1 MLKRYASAVLA
12 SALLV
17 WAATAWAAPLPLSP
31 ANPQPASLSP
41 GLTVRYAYPVDDI
54 KTLADASAAL
64 SAKSEA
70 GPPLKGLDHRDTQE
84 GQITL
89 TSKRALNVA
98 ARIKG
103 FVRFDAPGDYDIEFM
118 VNDGIRARIGGQV
131 VGFFDG
137 RQPCDTTRIVEVSVP
152 QAGWYPVDILYFQR
166 LGTSCLHMRWGKAG
180 ERITWTPDSA
190 FGR

>member
-1 MLKRYASAVLA
+1 MKRFASLMVGAVLTLWVG
-12 SALLV
+12 AL
-17 WAATAWAAPLPLSP
+17 WAAPLPLNP
-31 ANPQPASLSP
+31 ANPQPGSVKSGLS
-41 GLTVRYAYPVDDI
+41 VRYAYPTEDI

-64 SAKSEA
+64 NAKSVS
-70 GPPLKGLDHRDTQE
+70 GPPLTGLDYRDTSE

-89 TSKRALNVA
+89 TSKRAENVA

-103 FVRFDAPGDYDIEFM
+103 YVKFDAPGTYEIEFM

-152 QAGWYPVDILYFQR
+152 QAGWYPVDVLYFQR

-180 ERITWTPDSA
+180 ERRTWTPNSA